1 VDLSV
6 TAVSVRSVLAIV
18 GLIVAGILG
27 AWLLWRS
34 PRDGVTRN
42 LGLTLLVLALLSPI
56 LWAWYTLWGILV
68 LAPVASGR
76 LRAAIIAIATIEAFV
91 GVSSVKT
98 VLAGVWQAG
107 VISDLILIAALVAIS
122 IVPFN
127 QLHASRRRQHTATPD
142 GGRPM
147 AALRT

>member
-1 VDLSV
+1 M
-6 TAVSVRSVLAIV
+6 
-18 GLIVAGILG
+18 AGIIG

-42 LGLTLLVLALLSPI
+42 LGLSLLVLALLSPI

-76 LRAAIIAIATIEAFV
+76 LRAAIITIATIEVFV
-91 GVSSVKT
+91 GVTSVRG
-98 VLAGVWQAG
+98 LLLGVWHAG
-107 VISDLILIAALVAIS
+107 VISDLILVAALVAIS

-127 QLHASRRRQHTATPD
+127 QLHASRRRHDTASPD
-142 GGRPM
+142 GGRAM
-147 AALRT
+147 AALRS